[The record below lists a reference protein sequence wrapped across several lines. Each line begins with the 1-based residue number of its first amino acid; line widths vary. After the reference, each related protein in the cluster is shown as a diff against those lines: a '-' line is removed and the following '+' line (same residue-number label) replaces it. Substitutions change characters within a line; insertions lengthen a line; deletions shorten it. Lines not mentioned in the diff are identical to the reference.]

1 MSTEHVHQAPAEE
14 TATLGDAAVRGEI
27 EAFFDRVAQ
36 SAIQPRL
43 RRLTGICQLDIK
55 GAGTWQVALKRG
67 AVTVSRG
74 VEAGAPPPNCVVSMT
89 ARDMVR
95 ILHREGNLNIFA
107 AVLQELVT
115 VTGDIPF
122 AWSVLG
128 SFALKP
134 ASTTTS
140 LH

>member
-1 MSTEHVHQAPAEE
+1 MSMEHVHQTPTEE
-14 TATLGDAAVRGEI
+14 GAVAGDAATRGEI
-27 EAFFDRVAQ
+27 EAFLERVAQ

-55 GAGTWQVALKRG
+55 GAGTWQLALKRG
-67 AVTVSRG
+67 VVTVTRG
-74 VEAGAPPPNCVVSMT
+74 VEAGSPPTCVVSTT

-128 SFALKP
+128 SFALNP
-134 ASTTTS
+134 TSPTASV
-140 LH
+140 H

>member
-1 MSTEHVHQAPAEE
+1 MSMEHVHPAPAEE
-14 TATLGDAAVRGEI
+14 GANVGDSAASGEI
-27 EAFFDRVAQ
+27 EAFFDRVAG

-67 AVTVSRG
+67 AVTVTRG
-74 VEAGAPPPNCVVSMT
+74 VESGSPPPTCVVSMT

-128 SFALKP
+128 SFAMKP
-134 ASTTTS
+134 TSSTASM
-140 LH
+140 H